1 MKRDRAGLV
10 VMKRM
15 LFAVLVVAMASSPA
29 SHAQTQPIQASAPP
43 VDPLACGEG
52 MVMLAVQAL
61 DYKGGEDFWKGG
73 QTACRLRPEN
83 PKQAILALTYT
94 RGDQLSGNA
103 SADDAA
109 GYDLDV
115 VIVRTDNGSIVARNM
130 QGGHIDSD
138 AIRFEGI
145 SIDTANYALA
155 PGQRAFGIRVDHAAH
170 CYHCNYGQTDLTL
183 FLQHGKR
190 LDAILDTIT
199 HDSRGEWGTSDCD
212 NLPTG
217 RIRTIKIASSTS
229 HGLADLLLTTTT
241 NTEAD
246 TDDAAAA
253 CQAKPETTAASTDT
267 IKVSFNGR
275 SYLLPTEI
283 DPP

>member
-1 MKRDRAGLV
+1 MKRDRDGLV
-10 VMKRM
+10 PMNLM
-15 LFAVLVVAMASSPA
+15 LFAMLIVAMASSPA
-29 SHAQTQPIQASAPP
+29 SHAQTRPLQASEPP

-52 MVMLAVQAL
+52 IVMLAVQAL
-61 DYKGGEDFWKGG
+61 GYKGDQDFWKGG

-94 RGDQLSGNA
+94 RGDQLSGVA

-115 VIVRTDNGSIVARNM
+115 VIVRTDDGSIVARNR

-138 AIRFEGI
+138 AVRFEGI
-145 SIDTANYALA
+145 AIDTANYALA
-155 PGQRAFGIRVDHAAH
+155 PGQRAFGIRVEHAAH

-190 LDAILDTIT
+190 LDAILDTMT

-217 RIRTIKIASSTS
+217 RTRTIKIASSRS
-229 HGLADLLLTTTT
+229 HGLADLLLTTTK
-241 NTEAD
+241 TEAD

-275 SYLLPTEI
+275 SYLLPTGI